1 MEVAGDICEEMQNH
15 TPGHSYMYR
24 RFLLLSTSKN
34 TYWKN
39 LSENLRMKKN
49 LVYDFTTLTVLKKKT
64 TFQSLFLCCTN
75 FYTNFYTVL
84 KTTQLYPS
92 SIHLVSHVMH
102 LSFPIVT
109 CLFFTMHCLLASW
122 VSLPIII
129 FHFLSPITLL
139 SVVHVSIMSRGNE
152 IFFPEKNDFFLKER
166 NSSFSFNLLV
176 PKLINNLR

>member
-1 MEVAGDICEEMQNH
+1 MNTIIPWIKLRSLGKVVRCNLKNSVPPDIFSSRRVSTVWH
-15 TPGHSYMYR
+15 TRSCSRETG
-24 RFLLLSTSKN
+24 ST
-34 TYWKN
+34 
-39 LSENLRMKKN
+39 
-49 LVYDFTTLTVLKKKT
+49 VFQKKT
-64 TFQSLFLCCTN
+64 TFLSLFLCCTN
-75 FYTNFYTVL
+75 FYTVL
-84 KTTQLYPS
+84 KTTQTIPS

-109 CLFFTMHCLLASW
+109 RLFFTIHCLLAAW

-129 FHFLSPITLL
+129 FHFLSLITLL

>member
-1 MEVAGDICEEMQNH
+1 MVNYATGFICA
-15 TPGHSYMYR
+15 S
-24 RFLLLSTSKN
+24 STRSCSRE
-34 TYWKN
+34 TG
-39 LSENLRMKKN
+39 S
-49 LVYDFTTLTVLKKKT
+49 TVFQKKT
-64 TFQSLFLCCTN
+64 TFLSLFLCCTN

-152 IFFPEKNDFFLKER
+152 IFFPEKNDFFLKRETAL
-166 NSSFSFNLLV
+166 SH
-176 PKLINNLR
+176 LICWFPSW

>member
-1 MEVAGDICEEMQNH
+1 
-15 TPGHSYMYR
+15 MYR
-24 RFLLLSTSKN
+24 VVLLLYFIWLFWPTRSCSRETGST
-34 TYWKN
+34 
-39 LSENLRMKKN
+39 
-49 LVYDFTTLTVLKKKT
+49 VFQKKT
-64 TFQSLFLCCTN
+64 TFLSLFLCCTN
-75 FYTNFYTVL
+75 FYTVL
-84 KTTQLYPS
+84 KTTQTIPS

-109 CLFFTMHCLLASW
+109 RLFFTIHCLLAAW

-129 FHFLSPITLL
+129 FHFLSLITLL